1 MTAPAKRK
9 NPYLAA
15 KNSYLYCNAL
25 HDLSSCHQQTGEKMT
40 SNPHHAADYVKE
52 IAPGFLPRVGLVLG
66 SGLGTLADKIES
78 IAAID
83 YRDIPGFPRATV
95 EGHAG
100 RLILGRL
107 GGMAV
112 ACMQGRSHY
121 YEGVAPRDLAV
132 PIRMLRLLGVDILL
146 LTNAAGSF
154 RSKMKPGSLMMIRD
168 HINLSGLNPLV
179 GPNEGEF
186 GPRFFSME
194 EAYDPILRQH
204 LAAVAKE
211 LGITLHE
218 GVYLHYLGPN
228 FETPAEI
235 RAFRLLGA
243 DAIGMSTT
251 PEVLVA
257 RHAGLRVLAISSIT
271 NAVAGTSKIPLSHE
285 LTLKQAKLGAEDLE
299 RLLIV
304 FLETLKRELLKAHIR
319 NSEGRND

>member
-1 MTAPAKRK
+1 MTA
-9 NPYLAA
+9 
-15 KNSYLYCNAL
+15 
-25 HDLSSCHQQTGEKMT
+25 D
-40 SNPHHAADYVKE
+40 PHHAADYVKQ
-52 IAPGFLPRVGLVLG
+52 IAPGFSPRVGLILG
-66 SGLGTLADKIES
+66 SGLGGLADRIES

-83 YRDIPGFPRATV
+83 YRDIPGFPKTSV
-95 EGHAG
+95 DGHAG

-107 GGMAV
+107 GGMAI

-132 PIRMLRLLGVDILL
+132 PVRMLRLLGVDILL

-154 RSKMKPGSLMMIRD
+154 RPKMRPGSLMMIRD
-168 HINLSGLNPLV
+168 HINLTGLNPLV
-179 GPNEGEF
+179 GPNDAEF

-194 EAYDPILRQH
+194 NAYDPTLRLH

-211 LGITLHE
+211 LGIQLHE

-235 RAFRLLGA
+235 RAFRLLGP

-257 RHAGLRVLAISSIT
+257 RHAGMRVLAISTIT
-271 NAVAGTSKIPLSHE
+271 NAVAGMSKIPLSHE
-285 LTLKQAKLGAEDLE
+285 QTLEQAKIAAADLE

-319 NSEGRND
+319 NTEGRND